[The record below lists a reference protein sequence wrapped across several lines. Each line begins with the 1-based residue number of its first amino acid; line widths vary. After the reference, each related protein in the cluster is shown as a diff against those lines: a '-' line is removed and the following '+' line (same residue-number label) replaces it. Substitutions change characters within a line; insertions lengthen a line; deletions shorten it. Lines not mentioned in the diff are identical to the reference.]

1 MPITF
6 KINGKKNANID
17 ELFKVVSEAS
27 EKLNRR
33 IIMAVQAA
41 CLKVVERARNLP
53 SPSEELRGKPH
64 QPNYIDNTANLRQ
77 SIGFAIYDKGVK
89 VAYNFTQQG
98 EGATQGLAV
107 CDEAAAR
114 FPDKIVAIVVAGMN
128 YAAAVESKG
137 YFVLTE
143 PASHLGDEL
152 MAYLREIKI

>member
-1 MPITF
+1 MPIKF
-6 KINGKKNANID
+6 KINGKENANID
-17 ELFKVVSEAS
+17 ELFKGISDISAR
-27 EKLNRR
+27 LNRR

-53 SPSEELRGKPH
+53 SPDETLRGKPH

-77 SIGFAIYDKGVK
+77 SIGFAIYDQGVK

-98 EGATQGLAV
+98 EGSAQGLAV
-107 CDEAAAR
+107 CDETAAR

-143 PASHLGDEL
+143 PASHLGEEL